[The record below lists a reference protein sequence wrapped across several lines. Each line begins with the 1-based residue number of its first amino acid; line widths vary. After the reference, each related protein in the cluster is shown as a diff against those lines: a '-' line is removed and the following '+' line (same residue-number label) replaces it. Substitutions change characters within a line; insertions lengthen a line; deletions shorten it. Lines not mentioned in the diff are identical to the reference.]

1 VVKRIA
7 SSLLALACAAALGGC
22 DLGPDFSDACIIG
35 PCGTGGGNAYE
46 LYAIGFPYGRVDRST
61 TVAGGGYVG
70 RLAVGDTFT
79 LHLVLGRDPTSTDG
93 DTVAVA
99 SWAVS
104 DPAAA
109 SISRRPGGGGFFTAK
124 APGTVVVS
132 ADGRPAQ
139 VWSCQGLGCSRVG
152 EIVVTR

>member
-1 VVKRIA
+1 MKRIA
-7 SSLLALACAAALGGC
+7 TSLLALSCAAALGGC

-35 PCGTGGGNAYE
+35 PCNGGGNAYD

-61 TVAGGGYVG
+61 TTADGGYAG

-79 LHLVLGRDPTSTDG
+79 LHLVLGRGPLSVDG
-93 DTVAVA
+93 DTVAVG
-99 SWAVS
+99 SWGVT

-109 SISRRPGGGGFFTAK
+109 GISRRPGGGGFFTAT
-124 APGTVVVS
+124 APGTVRVS

-139 VWSCQGLGCSRVG
+139 LWACEGQGCSRVA

>member
-1 VVKRIA
+1 VKRIA
-7 SSLLALACAAALGGC
+7 SSLLALGCAAAVGGC

-35 PCGTGGGNAYE
+35 PCGGGGNAYE
-46 LYAIGFPYGRVDRST
+46 MYAIGFPWGRVDRST
-61 TVAGGGYVG
+61 TTADGGYAG

-79 LHLVLGRDPTSTDG
+79 VHLVLGRGPTSADG

-99 SWAVS
+99 SWAVT
-104 DPAAA
+104 DPAVA
-109 SISRRPGGGGFFTAK
+109 SIFGRPGGGGLFTAK
-124 APGTVVVS
+124 APGTVRVN

-139 VWSCQGLGCSRVG
+139 LWACEGGGCSRVG

>member
-1 VVKRIA
+1 VKRIA
-7 SSLLALACAAALGGC
+7 SSLLALACAAMVGGC

-35 PCGTGGGNAYE
+35 PCGTGGNAYE

-61 TVAGGGYVG
+61 TTADGGYVG

-79 LHLVLGRDPTSTDG
+79 LHLVVGRGPTSVDG

-99 SWAVS
+99 SWAVT
-104 DPAAA
+104 DPAVAG
-109 SISRRPGGGGFFTAK
+109 ISRRPSGAGFFTAK
-124 APGTVVVS
+124 AAGTVRVS

-139 VWSCQGLGCSRVG
+139 MWACEGQGCSRVG